1 MLFLFFYRSHVRKE
15 LWKSGGLVGAHGR
28 RWYEVGSH
36 LIIVRHKNFENIF
49 SPKEVE
55 SLILILCAILLS
67 QILLIGNFNDLDFR
81 SGAEYNKI

>member
-1 MLFLFFYRSHVRKE
+1 M
-15 LWKSGGLVGAHGR
+15 GAHGR

-55 SLILILCAILLS
+55 SLILILCVFLLL
-67 QILLIGNFNDLDFR
+67 QTLLIGNFDHLDCR
-81 SGAEYNKI
+81 SGAEYSKT